1 MQSDGAWTDTH
12 CNHHN
17 YVACYTDISTSGQ
30 KQYHVVEQNMTWEQA
45 KVYCREHYKDLAMIE
60 TEEENSKVL
69 TEVMSNVWIG
79 LYRIPWRW
87 SDGSNSTF
95 KHWQAGKPNSHNNNE
110 HCTVELS
117 NHVWNDKYCY
127 SKYAFICQEDL
138 QKVRKS
144 MVKMKIS
151 TEGDFSDAAVLQ
163 QALLTSYNK
172 TGFKME
178 WMIKFKEEEEEQQN
192 NKEENDIQC
201 DQ

>member
-1 MQSDGAWTDTH
+1 MESFHRKYHYVNQKMTWTDAQSYCRENYNDLATFESMEDIEKLNRPNMDHELKWIGLYDDPDSWIVNLGNDTNSWRWSATETTSRTGYHNWTAGQPSYSWGKDLCVKMQSDG
-12 CNHHN
+12 
-17 YVACYTDISTSGQ
+17 
-30 KQYHVVEQNMTWEQA
+30 
-45 KVYCREHYKDLAMIE
+45 

-127 SKYAFICQEDL
+127 SKYAFICQEGKL
-138 QKVRKS
+138 KC
-144 MVKMKIS
+144 
-151 TEGDFSDAAVLQ
+151 T
-163 QALLTSYNK
+163 LLYLFQSS
-172 TGFKME
+172 
-178 WMIKFKEEEEEQQN
+178 
-192 NKEENDIQC
+192 
-201 DQ
+201 